1 MKTSAGTKRLVKA
14 LEDAHALE
22 TQAIETLTAL
32 AESAPDAG
40 LRAALESHRDETAE
54 IRGRLEATL
63 VALGHRTSARKERQA
78 VFAATL
84 KGFTGSL
91 RDGASPQ
98 NLKDWYVTEHSELAT
113 FAILSRAA
121 DRLGYPDVAQL
132 GREGAALHRAAAE
145 TAAGWFDYLVE
156 LMVRADSVST

>member
-1 MKTSAGTKRLVKA
+1 MTTPATNRRIVAA

-32 AESAPDAG
+32 AESAPDAS
-40 LRAALESHRDETAE
+40 LRTALESHRDETAQ
-54 IRGRLEATL
+54 IRGRLEAAL
-63 VALGHRTSARKERQA
+63 VALGHRTSMRKEQQA

-91 RDGASPQ
+91 RSGASPQ

-121 DRLGYPDVAQL
+121 DRLAYPEIAQL
-132 GREGAALHRAAAE
+132 ARDAAALHRTAAE

-156 LMVRADSVST
+156 LMVETN

>member
-1 MKTSAGTKRLVKA
+1 MTTQAPSKRLVAA

-32 AESAPDAG
+32 AEAAPDPG
-40 LRAALESHRDETAE
+40 LRDALEAHRDETAE

-63 VALGHRTSARKERQA
+63 VGLGHRTSVRKERQA
-78 VFAATL
+78 VFAATF
-84 KGFTGSL
+84 KGFTESL
-91 RDGASPQ
+91 RDGASPK

-121 DRLGYPDVAQL
+121 DRLGHPDIAQL
-132 GREGAALHRAAAE
+132 GHDAAALHRAAAE

-156 LMVRADSVST
+156 LMVESG

>member
-1 MKTSAGTKRLVKA
+1 MATAARTKRLVAA

-22 TQAIETLTAL
+22 TQAIETLTSL
-32 AESAPDAG
+32 AESAPDPE
-40 LRAALESHRDETAE
+40 LRTALESHRDETAR
-54 IRGRLEATL
+54 IRARLEAALVTL
-63 VALGHRTSARKERQA
+63 GRRTSARKERQA
-78 VFAATL
+78 VLAATI

-91 RDGASPQ
+91 RDEASPH

-121 DRLGYPDVAQL
+121 DRLGYRDIAQL
-132 GREGAALHRAAAE
+132 GRDAASLHRNAAE

-156 LMVRADSVST
+156 LMVGSR

>member
-1 MKTSAGTKRLVKA
+1 MATQTTSKRLVKA

-22 TQAIETLTAL
+22 SQAIETLTAL
-32 AESAPDAG
+32 AESAPG
-40 LRAALESHRDETAE
+40 GELRIALETHRDETAV
-54 IRGRLEATL
+54 IRGRLEASL
-63 VALGHRTSARKERQA
+63 VTLGHRASVRKERQA
-78 VFAATL
+78 MFAATF

-121 DRLGYPDVAQL
+121 DRLGHPDIAQVA
-132 GREGAALHRAAAE
+132 RDAAAVHRAAAE

-156 LMVRADSVST
+156 LMVQSR

>member
-1 MKTSAGTKRLVKA
+1 MSAVATPAGTKRLVRA

-32 AESAPDAG
+32 AESAPKG
-40 LRAALESHRDETAE
+40 ELRAALEAHRDETADV
-54 IRGRLEATL
+54 RGRLEAAL
-63 VALGHRTSARKERQA
+63 VALGHRTSVRKERQA
-78 VFAATL
+78 IFSATL

-91 RDGASPQ
+91 RDSASPQ

-121 DRLGYPDVAQL
+121 DRLGYADIAQL
-132 GREGAALHRAAAE
+132 GRDAAALHRTAAE

-156 LMVRADSVST
+156 LMVDAR